1 MNQKTY
7 NTYRQKMNKTE
18 KVIAR
23 LTKKEERKD
32 ELPVSRVKKRHYY
45 KL

>member
-7 NTYRQKMNKTE
+7 TYRQKMNKTE
-18 KVIAR
+18 TVIAR
-23 LTKKEERKD
+23 LSKKEEKKD
-32 ELPVSRVKKRHYY
+32 ELPVSGVKKRHYY